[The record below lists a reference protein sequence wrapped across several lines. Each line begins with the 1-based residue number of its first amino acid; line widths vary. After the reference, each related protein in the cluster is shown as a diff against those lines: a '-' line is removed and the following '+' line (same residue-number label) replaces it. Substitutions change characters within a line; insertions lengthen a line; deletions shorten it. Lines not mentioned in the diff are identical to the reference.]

1 MPLSRVGRYHMSLSR
16 EILAKYHMPLSRV
29 GRYHMPLNRV
39 ARNHVTPKL
48 NASVPHA
55 SDEESIN
62 TLRMPLRMNDIV
74 SVEVAKV
81 VEGLD
86 PDWTGHPDLLC

>member
-1 MPLSRVGRYHMSLSR
+1 
-16 EILAKYHMPLSRV
+16 
-29 GRYHMPLNRV
+29 MPLNRV
-39 ARNHVTPKL
+39 ARNHVTLKL

-55 SDEESIN
+55 PDEESIN